1 MSLKPKQRATLEEI
15 LASTSDVLFPAE
27 MGQAV
32 ISVSSQDCCGD
43 TPLHVMVRRNDAY
56 AVRKLIEAGAN
67 VNAIGDM
74 SETPLHVAL
83 SQENLETIEALLK
96 AGANTLLNSEFNRT
110 ALETAKE
117 KGGEIAKLFKLYGH
131 T

>member
-1 MSLKPKQRATLEEI
+1 MAW
-15 LASTSDVLFPAE
+15 
-27 MGQAV
+27 
-32 ISVSSQDCCGD
+32 
-43 TPLHVMVRRNDAY
+43 RNDAY
-56 AVRKLIEAGAN
+56 GVRRLIEAGAN
-67 VNAIGDM
+67 INAIGDM

-83 SQENLETIEALLK
+83 SHENLEIIEALLK
-96 AGANTLLNSEFNRT
+96 AGANTLLRSEFNLT